1 MIFDTI
7 VTAAAPTQKIFARAG
22 FNVTRNQMIVSGSK
36 LLFKAIEYSQ
46 PADGTI
52 RVVLNEEEA
61 SSESLDSEI
70 NERFPTARVFLAN
83 SKFEGALASA
93 LLACES
99 LVPDRPLLIV
109 AGDSFL
115 RSHVSTYFPSSLE
128 KFGASTIAFRST
140 NPRWSYLSTNE
151 LGQVAEVAEKEVI
164 GSLATTGVFLFSRGQ
179 DFIEAAEWVLK
190 NNARTAGRF
199 FVSTALNYFI
209 SLGSSVGFTEVSRS
223 EYFSFSTPADFV
235 EQAS

>member
-7 VTAAAPTQKIFARAG
+7 VTAAAPTEKIFKQAG

-36 LLFKAIEYSQ
+36 LIVKAIEYSQ
-46 PADGTI
+46 PANGTI

-61 SSESLDSEI
+61 LSESLDSEI
-70 NERFPTARVFLAN
+70 IERFPTARVFLAN

-93 LLACES
+93 LQACEG

-115 RSHVSTYFPSSLE
+115 RSHVSAYLPPSLE
-128 KFGASTIAFRST
+128 QFGAFTVAFRSK

-151 LGQVAEVAEKEVI
+151 RGQVSEVAEKEVI
-164 GSLATTGVFLFSRGQ
+164 GSLATTGVFMFSRGQ
-179 DFIEAAEWVLK
+179 DFVDAAEWVLT

-199 FVSTALNYFI
+199 FVSTALNYII
-209 SLGSSVGFTEVSRS
+209 SRGSSVGFTEVSRS
-223 EYFSFSTPADFV
+223 DYFSFSTPADFV
-235 EQAS
+235 KQAS